1 MSILL
6 NSIKNNNEMSVYVG
20 YQNQIDDDLI
30 SLLESAKYKIDITN
44 INKSFVS
51 YKNLW
56 IQGEVYSR
64 YPNQNSYIIVDNVR
78 VYVCVSNNTN
88 SLSLVKPTHRS
99 LFNLKESDGY
109 VWRYLFDIETNDIF
123 NYFRHNRTTK
133 TVPVKNSLASINT
146 SNTNVT
152 HNNNVTYYVD
162 TIRGSGSTFEY
173 DIDTNG
179 FIKNITV
186 TYGGENYHKRD
197 VFIMTDNQDGT
208 GASVDFH
215 ISNGQIVV
223 DTFTNGTGYQEAKCF
238 VVGDGT
244 GASIDVTVSGG
255 AVDSVNL
262 VSGGSSYTW
271 AKIYILSSEN
281 SHCSTITLESKNSF
295 GYDFTDD
302 LIGSKLLLSV
312 LINVPSGNDDVNYL
326 ILTSKQDGN
335 ELPEIYVINRFND
348 ITLSTES
355 ENVLGV
361 FLSG

>member
-6 NSIKNNNEMSVYVG
+6 DSIKNNNELSVYVG
-20 YQNQIDDDLI
+20 YQTQPDDDIL
-30 SLLESAKYKIDITN
+30 SLLTSTKYKIDINN

-51 YKNLW
+51 YKNSW
-56 IQGEVYSR
+56 IQGEVYSK
-64 YPNQNSYIIVDNVR
+64 YPNQNSYIIADNLR

-88 SLSLVKPTHRS
+88 SISLNKPTHRS
-99 LFNLKESDGY
+99 LFNVKESDGY
-109 VWRYLFDIETNDIF
+109 VWRYLFDIEANDIF
-123 NYFRHNRTTK
+123 NYFRHNRTVK
-133 TVPVKNSLASINT
+133 TVPVKNSISSLNL
-146 SNTNVT
+146 SNTNVI
-152 HNNNVTYYVD
+152 HNSNITAYVD
-162 TIRGSGSTFEY
+162 SFNGSGSTFDY
-173 DIDTNG
+173 DVDLNG
-179 FIKNITV
+179 VVKNITI
-186 TYGGENYHKRD
+186 TYGGEKYHKRD

-208 GASVDFH
+208 GASIDFH

-223 DTFTNGTGYQEAKCF
+223 DSFTSGTGYQEAKCF

-244 GASIDVTVSGG
+244 GALIDVTVSGG

-281 SHCSTITLESKNSF
+281 SHCSTIQLESPNGF
-295 GYDFTDD
+295 GYDFKDD

-326 ILTSKQDGN
+326 ILTSKQDRN
-335 ELPEIYVINRFND
+335 ESPEIYVINRFND

-355 ENVLGV
+355 ENILGV